1 MKNLLRI
8 TAVLF
13 SLVLL
18 LSAVVLPTSAQVP
31 YDSLTQYGQLTF
43 EATTSKDIQIDGVV
57 TPGEYTSEPIVLT
70 HESVGMQMLNWSSAA
85 KPISD
90 EDLLEILPEK
100 VTYYISYDAEG
111 LYLAAEVVE
120 INFFNTCAAQKDMW
134 TVDCLEFDVA
144 VDAYG
149 SIADGT
155 FTREDACDRI
165 RMTMGLIDYGTGE
178 LVPEAVIYTQPSYC
192 DTSAYPVYGT
202 VDGHAVTRNEETQ
215 TTTYEC
221 CMKWENLYMETIVP
235 EQIFINFQL
244 HLADGRYLENVEPGY
259 GGCVGA
265 LRFSGVIPEEDRA
278 ELGAS
283 GGMCPHIIKLV
294 DAKELNGEDSGEETT
309 NAAEDAT
316 DAATEPETEGYT
328 ELASEAATVAT
339 TDAATEPNTNA
350 ATEATTN
357 AAESGCASTVGMGV
371 VLFMSA
377 AAAIVLGKK
386 KD

>member
-1 MKNLLRI
+1 M
-8 TAVLF
+8 
-13 SLVLL
+13 
-18 LSAVVLPTSAQVP
+18 
-31 YDSLTQYGQLTF
+31 
-43 EATTSKDIQIDGVV
+43 EA
-57 TPGEYTSEPIVLT
+57 
-70 HESVGMQMLNWSSAA
+70 
-85 KPISD
+85 
-90 EDLLEILPEK
+90 
-100 VTYYISYDAEG
+100 
-111 LYLAAEVVE
+111 
-120 INFFNTCAAQKDMW
+120 NFYNTCATQKDMW

-192 DTSAYPVYGT
+192 DTAVYPVYGT
-202 VDGHAVTRNEETQ
+202 VDGHAITRNDETQ

-265 LRFSGVIPEEDRA
+265 LRFSGVLTEDQQA

-283 GGMCPHIIKLV
+283 GGMCPHIVNLV
-294 DAKELNGEDSGEETT
+294 DAKELNGDT
-309 NAAEDAT
+309 AEDTDAATEEVT
-316 DAATEPETEGYT
+316 DAATEPETEAET
-328 ELASEAATVAT
+328 EAT
-339 TDAATEPNTNA
+339 TSATTEA
-350 ATEATTN
+350 ATEATTSATTEATTD
-357 AAESGCASTVGMGV
+357 AADEGCASVVGMGA
-371 VLFMSA
+371 VLLMTA
-377 AAAIVLGKK
+377 AAAVVLGKK
-386 KD
+386 KN